1 MQNQTVRLVW
11 EGMVGTDRMH
21 RYYGYVLQKL
31 ERRNMILRFL
41 AALLSSIALVGFFVA
56 NEWQYLLPV
65 CSFVAAAVNLW
76 LAERNYVN
84 AAAHSLD
91 IQRQLHRL
99 MVEWK
104 QLWADIDS
112 QPESD
117 IQTRWK
123 SLADR
128 TARVTEEASSK
139 VPLIQSL
146 AKRSQEEAY
155 TYWSQVHA

>member
-1 MQNQTVRLVW
+1 
-11 EGMVGTDRMH
+11 
-21 RYYGYVLQKL
+21 
-31 ERRNMILRFL
+31 MILWCS
-41 AALLSSIALVGFFVA
+41 AALLSSIALVSFFVS

-76 LAERNYVN
+76 LAERNYVT

-104 QLWADIDS
+104 QHWADIDG
-112 QPESD
+112 QPESE
-117 IQTRWK
+117 IQIRWK

-128 TARVTEEASSK
+128 TARVTEEVSSK
-139 VPLIQSL
+139 VPLIKSL
-146 AKRSQEEAY
+146 ARRSQEEAY

>member
-21 RYYGYVLQKL
+21 RYYGYVLQSL
-31 ERRNMILRFL
+31 ERRNMILRFS
-41 AALLSSIALVGFFVA
+41 AALLSFVALVSFFVA

-123 SLADR
+123 GLADK

-146 AKRSQEEAY
+146 ARRSEEEAY
-155 TYWSQVHA
+155 AYWSQVPA

>member
-1 MQNQTVRLVW
+1 MQNQTLRLVW

-21 RYYGYVLQKL
+21 RYYGYVLQRL
-31 ERRNMILRFL
+31 QRRNMILRFS
-41 AALLSSIALVGFFVA
+41 AALLSFVALVSFFVA

-65 CSFVAAAVNLW
+65 CSFVAAGVNLW
-76 LAERNYVN
+76 FAERNYVN

-112 QPESD
+112 RPESD

-123 SLADR
+123 GLADR
-128 TARVTEEASSK
+128 TACVTEEASSK

-146 AKRSQEEAY
+146 ARRSEEEAY
-155 TYWSQVHA
+155 TYWSQVPA

>member
-1 MQNQTVRLVW
+1 MVKLVW
-11 EGMVGTDRMH
+11 EGMVGTDRMV
-21 RYYGYVLQKL
+21 RYYGYVLQNF
-31 ERRNMILRFL
+31 ERRNMVLRLL
-41 AALLSSIALVGFFVA
+41 AAMFSSGALIAFFA
-56 NEWQYLLPV
+56 SNEWQYLLPA
-65 CSFVAAAVNLW
+65 CSFVAAALNLW
-76 LAERNYVN
+76 PAERNYVT

-104 QLWADIDS
+104 ELWADIDS
-112 QPESD
+112 QPESEL
-117 IQTRWK
+117 QTRWR

-139 VPLIQSL
+139 VPLIESL
-146 AKRSQEEAY
+146 ARRSQEEAY